1 MTTMIKKVTTGL
13 AAVAVLTAAVGFA
26 TPSSAREVIGAY
38 SKSESSKM
46 VLKKNGTVKT
56 TVKTTESSGG
66 HSTTTKT
73 TTKTKNK

>member
-1 MTTMIKKVTTGL
+1 MLTTGL

-26 TPSSAREVIGAY
+26 TLSLAREIIGAY

-56 TVKTTESSGG
+56 TTKTTESSGG